1 VVRFRSSSL
10 VLALLAL
17 IGLTGSWTCGGGK
30 GRRAS
35 RGRGQPV
42 VIEESLAP
50 AEDSTPV
57 SRKKNRHV
65 DSAAVSPA
73 ALRRLGGELRD
84 TSRAVAMRAA
94 DRLSDAGVAAVPILM
109 EALADTARQTRVV
122 AAYGLGEV
130 GPEARNSVP
139 ILVRYLSSAD
149 DSVANMADWA
159 ITQIQPKAGPYVA
172 LLRGLRFGDPFERA
186 DAARLL
192 SHYGEGAIEAMPL
205 LLRAFQDSDPL
216 VARNAGAALI
226 AIGPRA
232 TPAVEALISSP
243 NPTIRLRAMMVLGR
257 MRPSYF

>member
-1 VVRFRSSSL
+1 M
-10 VLALLAL
+10 LAMLAFL
-17 IGLTGSWTCGGGK
+17 GLSGFSTCGGGT
-30 GRRAS
+30 GRRAGK
-35 RGRGQPV
+35 GRVQPIV
-42 VIEESLAP
+42 EESLAP
-50 AEDSTPV
+50 GEDST
-57 SRKKNRHV
+57 SASSKKNRHV

-73 ALRRLGGELRD
+73 SLRRLGGELRD

-94 DRLSDAGVAAVPILM
+94 DRLSEAGVAAVPILL
-109 EALADTARQTRVV
+109 EALADTMRHTRVV
-122 AAYGLGEV
+122 AAYGLGQI
-130 GPEARNSVP
+130 GPDARNSVP
-139 ILVRYLSSAD
+139 ILTHHLSGAD

-159 ITQIQPKAGPYVA
+159 ISQIQPKGGPYIA
-172 LLRGLRFGDPFERA
+172 LLRALRFGDPFDRA

-216 VARNAGAALI
+216 VAQNAGAALI

-243 NPTIRLRAMMVLGR
+243 NPTVRLRAMMVLGR